1 MKKKWEILISSHHA
15 QTPEEITDI
24 LLQERGIKNKDAKEE
39 FFNPALAKV
48 SLVNVGIDKEQV
60 KSTIQRLETAI
71 KKEELIIVYGD
82 YDVDGITGT
91 AILWETLIAL
101 GFKAMPY
108 IPHRVDEGYGLS
120 QKGIDNVLIQY
131 PDVRLII
138 TVDNGIVAQKA
149 VDYAQ
154 EKNLDVI
161 ITDHHL
167 LDEEEALPKALSIV
181 HTTKLCGAGIAW
193 LLAKELE
200 KKFAHSADTVSKE
213 DEDVHLELAA
223 LATVADLVPLT
234 HANRSIVYHGMRK
247 LTQTKRFGLVE
258 LYTRA
263 AIDASRIGTY
273 EIGHVIGPRLNAAGR
288 LESAM
293 DSLRL
298 LCTKDRRRAQALSE
312 QLDLT
317 NSERQRITRG
327 SVEHAIKKVNS
338 REDNKK
344 IIIIADESYEEGVVG
359 LIASKLVEEFYK
371 PAIVISKG
379 EKISKGSVR
388 SVSGFNIIEFL
399 RSKPDLFINVGGH
412 PMAAG
417 FSLDTVSLDR
427 FQKILEEYAEEK
439 ITEEV
444 LQRKLKI
451 DMEISLN
458 IISPELFLTLEKFAP
473 FGIGNPQPVFLSRHV
488 LVREKRTMG
497 KENQHIR
504 FILQGG
510 EVGKVLEAVAFGM
523 GDRSQEISNEDYI
536 DIAYTI
542 DQNEWKGTTRLQLKI
557 KDFIKS

>member
-1 MKKKWEILISSHHA
+1 MKKKWDILISTHHT
-15 QTPEEITDI
+15 QTPDEIIDT
-24 LLQERGIKNKDAKEE
+24 LLKERGITDKKAKEE
-39 FFNPALAKV
+39 FFNPDLSKV
-48 SLVNVGIDKEQV
+48 SIRSVGIDVTQI
-60 KSTIQRLETAI
+60 KSTLQRLQAAF
-71 KKEELIIVYGD
+71 KKKELIIVYGD
-82 YDVDGITGT
+82 YDVDGITAT
-91 AILWETLIAL
+91 AIVWETLIAL

-120 QKGIDNVLIQY
+120 QKGIDNLLIQY
-131 PDVRLII
+131 KDAKLII
-138 TVDNGIVAQKA
+138 TVDNGIVAHKA
-149 VDYAQ
+149 VEYAK

-167 LDEEEALPKALSIV
+167 LDELEDPPKSLSII

-193 LLAKELE
+193 LLSKEIE
-200 KKFAHSADTVSKE
+200 KKFALSAGVIGKE

-223 LATVADLVPLT
+223 LATVADLVPLSN
-234 HANRSIVYHGMRK
+234 ANRAIVYHGIKK

-263 AIDASRIGTY
+263 AIESSRIGTY

-298 LCTKDRRRAQALSE
+298 LCTRDRRRAQALAE

-317 NSERQRITRG
+317 NLDRQRIMRG
-327 SVEHAIKKVNS
+327 SVEHAINKVRM
-338 REDNKK
+338 REGNRK
-344 IIIIADESYEEGVVG
+344 IIIIADVSYEEGIVG
-359 LIASKLVEEFYK
+359 LIASRLVEEFYK
-371 PAIVISKG
+371 PAIVIAKG
-379 EKISKGSVR
+379 EKVSKGSVR

-417 FSLDTVSLDR
+417 FSLDTASLDS
-427 FQKILEEYAEEK
+427 FQKILEDYAQGQIGEDL
-439 ITEEV
+439 

-458 IISPELFLTLEKFAP
+458 TISQELFEKVEQFAP
-473 FGIGNPQPVFLSRHV
+473 FGMGNPQPVFLSRHV

-497 KENQHIR
+497 KDNQHVR

-510 EVGKVLEAVAFGM
+510 EIGKVLEAVAFNM
-523 GDRSQEISNEDYI
+523 GDRSNEIRDEDYI

-542 DQNEWKGTTRLQLKI
+542 DKNEWKGNTRLQLKI
-557 KDFIKS
+557 KDFDKS

>member
-1 MKKKWEILISSHHA
+1 MKKKWEILISPSHVEK
-15 QTPEEITDI
+15 TEEIVEL
-24 LLQERGIKNKDAKEE
+24 LLQERGITDQKEKE
-39 FFNPALAKV
+39 DFFNPKLSTVTLSA
-48 SLVNVGIDKEQV
+48 VGIDTDHLKITL
-60 KSTIQRLETAI
+60 KRLQAAL

-82 YDVDGITGT
+82 YDVDGITGS

-120 QKGIDNVLIQY
+120 KKGIDNVLNQY
-131 PDVRLII
+131 KDAKLII
-138 TVDNGIVAQKA
+138 TIDNGIVAHQA
-149 VDYAQ
+149 VEYAK
-154 EKNLDVI
+154 EKKLDVI

-167 LDEEEALPKALSIV
+167 LDESEDPPKALSLI
-181 HTTKLCGAGIAW
+181 HTTKLCGAGVAW
-193 LLAKELE
+193 LLTKEIAKKLG
-200 KKFAHSADTVSKE
+200 TTTGGVGKE

-234 HANRSIVYHGMRK
+234 NANRAIVFHGAKK

-298 LCTKDRRRAQALSE
+298 LCTRDRMRARALAE
-312 QLDLT
+312 QLDVT
-317 NSERQRITRG
+317 NSERQRIMKG
-327 SVEHAIKKVNS
+327 GVEHAVSKI
-338 REDNKK
+338 RIRDDNKK
-344 IIIIADESYEEGVVG
+344 IIIIADETYEEGVIG

-371 PAIVISKG
+371 PAIVIAKG

-388 SVSGFNIIEFL
+388 SISGFNIIEFL
-399 RSKPDLFINVGGH
+399 RSKPELFINVGGH

-417 FSLDTVSLDR
+417 FSIETKSIES
-427 FQKILEEYAEEK
+427 FQKKLEDYAEEL
-439 ITEEV
+439 IREDL

-451 DMEISLN
+451 DMEISFN
-458 IISPELFLTLEKFAP
+458 SISSELFNELEKFAP
-473 FGIGNPQPVFLSRHV
+473 FGMGNPQPVFLSRRV
-488 LVREKRTMG
+488 LVREKRMLG
-497 KENQHIR
+497 KENKHLR

-523 GDRSQEISNEDYI
+523 GERSGEIKEEDYV
-536 DIAYTI
+536 DIVYTI
-542 DQNEWKGTTRLQLKI
+542 NLNEWKGNTRLQLKI
-557 KDFIKS
+557 KDFSKN

>member
-1 MKKKWEILISSHHA
+1 MKKKWDILISTHHT
-15 QTPEEITDI
+15 QTPDEIIET
-24 LLQERGIKNKDAKEE
+24 LLKERGITDKKAKEE
-39 FFNPALAKV
+39 FFNPDLTKV
-48 SLVNVGIDKEQV
+48 SMLSVGIDPTQV
-60 KSTIQRLETAI
+60 KSTLQRLQVAL
-71 KKEELIIVYGD
+71 KKEELVIVYGD

-91 AILWETLIAL
+91 AIVWETLIAL

-120 QKGIDNVLIQY
+120 LKGIDNLLTQY
-131 PDVRLII
+131 KEAKLII
-138 TVDNGIVAQKA
+138 TVDNGIVAHKA
-149 VDYAQ
+149 VEYAK
-154 EKNLDVI
+154 ENNLDVI

-167 LDEEEALPKALSIV
+167 LDEMEDPPKALSIV
-181 HTTKLCGAGIAW
+181 HTTRLCGAGIAW
-193 LLAKELE
+193 LLTKEIGR
-200 KKFAHSADTVSKE
+200 KFAQSTDKVSKE

-234 HANRSIVYHGMRK
+234 HANRAIVYHGVKK

-298 LCTKDRRRAQALSE
+298 LCTRDRRRAQALAE

-317 NSERQRITRG
+317 NLDRQRIMKG
-327 SVEHAIKKVNS
+327 SVEHAIKKIRI
-338 REDNKK
+338 REDNSK

-359 LIASKLVEEFYK
+359 LIASRLVEEFYK
-371 PAIVISKG
+371 PAIVIAKG

-399 RSKPDLFINVGGH
+399 RSKPDLFINIGGH

-417 FSLDTVSLDR
+417 FSLDTASLDS
-427 FQKILEEYAEEK
+427 FQKILEDYAEGK
-439 ITEEV
+439 IGEDL

-458 IISPELFLTLEKFAP
+458 IISQELFEKVERFAP
-473 FGIGNPQPVFLSRHV
+473 FGMGNPQPVFLSRHV
-488 LVREKRTMG
+488 LVRERRTMG
-497 KENQHIR
+497 KENQHVR

-510 EVGKVLEAVAFGM
+510 EVGKVMEAVAFNM
-523 GDRSQEISNEDYI
+523 GDRSQEVRDEDYI

-542 DQNEWKGTTRLQLKI
+542 DKNEWKGNTRLQLKI
-557 KDFIKS
+557 KDFDKS

>member
-1 MKKKWEILISSHHA
+1 MMKKKWEMLIPSHHV
-15 QTPEEITDI
+15 QTPDEIIT
-24 LLQERGIKNKDAKEE
+24 LLLKERGITDKKAKEE
-39 FFNPALAKV
+39 FFHPDLSNV
-48 SLVNVGIDKEQV
+48 SLSSVGIDKNQV
-60 KSTIQRLETAI
+60 TSTLVRLQEAL

-120 QKGIDNVLIQY
+120 QKGIDNVLLQY
-131 PDVRLII
+131 KEARLII
-138 TVDNGIVAQKA
+138 TVDNGIVAHKA
-149 VDYAQ
+149 VDYAK
-154 EKNLDVI
+154 EKSLEVI

-167 LDEEEALPKALSIV
+167 LDGEDPPKALAIV
-181 HTTKLCGAGIAW
+181 HTTRLCGAGIAW
-193 LLAKELE
+193 LLTKELE
-200 KKFAHSADTVSKE
+200 KKFTRISDRVSKE

-234 HANRSIVYHGMRK
+234 QANRAIVYHGVKK
-247 LTQTKRFGLVE
+247 LSQTRRFGLVE

-298 LCTKDRRRAQALSE
+298 LCTRDRKRAQVLAE

-317 NSERQRITRG
+317 NLERQRLTRG
-327 SVEHAIKKVNS
+327 SVEDAITKIHS
-338 REDNKK
+338 REEMGK

-371 PAIVISKG
+371 PSIVIAKG

-417 FSLDTVSLDR
+417 FSIETASLES
-427 FQKILEEYAEEK
+427 FQRVLEDFAKEQIGEEL
-439 ITEEV
+439 
-444 LQRKLKI
+444 LQRKLKV

-458 IISPELFLTLEKFAP
+458 SISSELFDMLEKFSP
-473 FGIGNPQPVFLSRHV
+473 FGMGNPQPVFLSRHV
-488 LVREKRTMG
+488 LIREKRTMG

-510 EVGKVLEAVAFGM
+510 ELGKVLEAVAFGM
-523 GDRSQEISNEDYI
+523 GDRSQEIREEEYI

-542 DQNEWKGTTRLQLKI
+542 DKNEWKGTTRLQLKI
-557 KDFIKS
+557 KDFDKS